1 MENRNVVETLFS
13 QFGLHQMMNNPTD
26 IPDTYS
32 SCTDLIFTCQIS
44 LVVESGVTHPY
55 I

>member
-13 QFGLHQMMNNPTD
+13 QFGLHQMMNNPTH

-32 SCTDLIFTCQIS
+32 SCTDLILTSQIS